1 MERPAPEGLSSIDLD
16 ALRADAPSY
25 VAGRYKAADLPGA
38 LVRDLAAAGFAC
50 QTIATAT
57 DCTRAVAAFASCFDV
72 WTVRIGADQP
82 VRAEMSRR
90 CLGAMPPPGQ
100 P

>member
-1 MERPAPEGLSSIDLD
+1 LPSIDLD

-25 VAGRYKAADLPGA
+25 VASRYKAADLPGA
-38 LVRDLAAAGFAC
+38 LVRDLAAVGFAC
-50 QTIATAT
+50 RTSTAAT
-57 DCTRAVAAFASCFDV
+57 DCTRADAAFASCFDV
-72 WTVRIGADQP
+72 WTVRISADQP

-90 CLGAMPPPGQ
+90 CLGAMPPPSQ